1 MKEQGIHEGCIE
13 QMYRLFSERLYGK
26 GETPVDERGL
36 IRVDDWEMRP
46 EIQAEVAK
54 LWSDLTTENVYE
66 LSDLEGYRRE
76 FFQLFGFETD
86 GIDYEADANPDVSIP
101 NLR

>member
-1 MKEQGIHEGCIE
+1 MK
-13 QMYRLFSERLYGK
+13 
-26 GETPVDERGL
+26 
-36 IRVDDWEMRP
+36 P
-46 EIQAEVAK
+46 EIQAEVAQA
-54 LWSDLTTENVYE
+54 WTDLTTENVYE

-86 GIDYEADANPDVSIP
+86 GIDYEADIDPQVDIP